1 MQISRAPHTPD
12 LQLLTDIQAKI
23 DALFARCPMLCG
35 FSIQD
40 RAMLPIQLD
49 DRVIPDADLF
59 ITEIGIYPKLGAD
72 LQSEIRSEEHTSE
85 LQSQSNL
92 VCRLLLEKKKKKSKQ
107 NRMLNDT
114 TSSV

>member
-49 DRVIPDADLF
+49 DRAIPDADLF
-59 ITEIGIYPKLGAD
+59 ITEIGIYPKLNAD
-72 LQSEIRSEEHTSE
+72 LQGEIFDEITLLISDLMYEEP
-85 LQSQSNL
+85 
-92 VCRLLLEKKKKKSKQ
+92 
-107 NRMLNDT
+107 MAY
-114 TSSV
+114 SVLRGRTFARILH

>member
-12 LQLLTDIQAKI
+12 PQLLTDIQAKI

-49 DRVIPDADLF
+49 DRAIPDADLF

-72 LQSEIRSEEHTSE
+72 LQSEIFDEITLLISDLIYEEP
-85 LQSQSNL
+85 LAY
-92 VCRLLLEKKKKKSKQ
+92 
-107 NRMLNDT
+107 
-114 TSSV
+114 SVLRGRTFARILH

>member
-12 LQLLTDIQAKI
+12 PQLLTDIQAKI

-49 DRVIPDADLF
+49 DRAIPDADLF
-59 ITEIGIYPKLGAD
+59 ITEIGIYPKLNAD
-72 LQSEIRSEEHTSE
+72 LQGEIFDEITLLIRSEERRVGKESRSRWWPYE
-85 LQSQSNL
+85 VKN
-92 VCRLLLEKKKKKSKQ
+92 
-107 NRMLNDT
+107 
-114 TSSV
+114 